1 MEPLALASWRQLPSL
16 HPLWKLL
23 VPHLKGVMAIN
34 TLGRARLITAGG
46 VVDQTLSIGG
56 GGKGAPSVDI
66 ARTPNFLNEYLR
78 PKNSTYRTPF

>member
-1 MEPLALASWRQLPSL
+1 M
-16 HPLWKLL
+16 
-23 VPHLKGVMAIN
+23 
-34 TLGRARLITAGG
+34 
-46 VVDQTLSIGG
+46 DQTLSIGG